1 MKRLRWELSPGAALA
16 GALLLVLLRPEELA
30 ALALAV
36 LCHELGHLA
45 AILALRQRLTGF
57 RARLGGFSLDYAG
70 DAGDLGRALI
80 AGAGPGA
87 GLLYALAASR
97 LGVTLERDW
106 LCLSAGLSLL
116 LSLLNLLPAPPL
128 DGDSFAPAWPGRPW
142 DRHGPRAFA
151 GSCPRPRAACC
162 WPPGSRPCSGA
173 AARRCSSPASGCWFP
188 PAPPGRRLSG
198 GAGNRGSPARCTPG
212 SAACIGSGA
221 RRGASPP
228 PASPPSAG
236 LPG

>member
-1 MKRLRWELSPGAALA
+1 MKRLCWELSPGAALA

-45 AILALRQRLTGF
+45 AILVLKQRLTGF
-57 RARLGGFSLDYAG
+57 RACMGGFSLDYAG

-97 LGVTLERDW
+97 LGVALERDW

-128 DGDSFAPAWPGRPW
+128 DGGQLCA
-142 DRHGPRAFA
+142 
-151 GSCPRPRAACC
+151 CLVRAALGPARAEGLCGLLSTATGC
-162 WPPGSRPCSGA
+162 LLLAAGIPTLLRGGGA
-173 AARRCSSPASGCWFP
+173 ALFLAGLWLLVSS
-188 PAPPGRRLSG
+188 R
-198 GAGNRGSPARCTPG
+198 
-212 SAACIGSGA
+212 
-221 RRGASPP
+221 
-228 PASPPSAG
+228 SAG
-236 LPG
+236 AAP